1 MGTARGRR
9 ARSPTAA
16 QPSRQILTREHCRKG
31 APEEMPETKT
41 RTCAALPRPQS
52 GRGGGGGVHRQ
63 EDTRQLQFRSARFL
77 TQAPAG
83 GPGPAV
89 LSGAAARGR
98 AGRGCRPAAA
108 RSGVSGG
115 SPSSSLILLVS
126 RTPGP
131 WSAQWVPSACLE
143 ACPPGSWAPFPL
155 HCAAECPL
163 GPQEAVS
170 GGAGL
175 AGRGSRMAGAVSV
188 CPRLLTLP
196 PLCRVEASSQSPPC
210 PVWAGGIGDLLAG
223 LCLG

>member
-1 MGTARGRR
+1 MPPCPGLR
-9 ARSPTAA
+9 A
-16 QPSRQILTREHCRKG
+16 G
-31 APEEMPETKT
+31 
-41 RTCAALPRPQS
+41 
-52 GRGGGGGVHRQ
+52 GGGGGVHRQ